1 MDAIFIKEND
11 MKRKSTAPRNPFVAA
26 AKFRKAGAHQKS
38 NKALR
43 RQEKMK
49 QAKILDERSSND
61 RFSDSKAKL
70 INSHYA
76 NRVQTK
82 AAPRFCLY
90 S

>member
-1 MDAIFIKEND
+1 

-26 AKFRKAGAHQKS
+26 AKFRNAGAHKKS

-49 QAKILDERSSND
+49 QPKILDEWLRGD
-61 RFSDSKAKL
+61 RFSKSNTEL
-70 INSHYA
+70 IKSHFA
-76 NRVQTK
+76 SRMQTK
-82 AAPRFCLY
+82 AITRFCLY